1 MIDANVAVGQ
11 YPFRR
16 LSADAPDRLA
26 ERLRKNGVT
35 KAWASSLEGLL
46 HREYGSLN
54 ARLAETCRTQGEG
67 LFVPFGVVNPAQPD
81 WEEDLRRCAEEHG
94 MPGVRLFPSYHLYD
108 FTLPAAGALFDL
120 AARRKLIVQIVW
132 RVEDERMEHPLI
144 RPGKLDAAPL
154 VRLVETRPELRLVL
168 LNAQRD
174 IRTES
179 AGRLIQAGNV
189 SFDLAMLEGA
199 GGIER
204 WTAVHP
210 PERLLLGSYSPVFV
224 TESAMLKL
232 KESELPQ
239 PHQAL
244 IVQGNAE
251 RLLAH

>member
-1 MIDANVAVGQ
+1 MIDVNVALGQ

-16 LSADAPDRLA
+16 LPTDTPDRLA

-108 FTLPAAGALFDL
+108 FTLPAVGVLFDL
-120 AARRKLIVQIVW
+120 AAERKLIVQIVW
-132 RVEDERMEHPLI
+132 RVEDERTEHPLL

-154 VRLVETRPELRLVL
+154 VRLLEGRAGLRVVL

-174 IRTES
+174 IRTEA
-179 AGRLIQAGNV
+179 AGRLIQAGDV
-189 SFDLAMLEGA
+189 SLDVAMLEGA

-210 PERLLLGSYSPVFV
+210 PERLLFGSYSPVFV
-224 TESAMLKL
+224 TESAVLKL

-244 IVQGNAE
+244 IAHGNAE
-251 RLLAH
+251 RLLAR